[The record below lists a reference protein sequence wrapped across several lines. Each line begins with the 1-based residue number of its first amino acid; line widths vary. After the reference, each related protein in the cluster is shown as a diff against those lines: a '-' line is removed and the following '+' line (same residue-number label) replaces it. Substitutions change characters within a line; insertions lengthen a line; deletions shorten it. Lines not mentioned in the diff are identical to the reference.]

1 MSIDLST
8 MTTKI
13 FADGADLES
22 LLRLAQQPHIR
33 GFTTNPTLM
42 RKAGV
47 SDYASFARSVL
58 ERITDRP
65 ISFEVFSDDAD
76 GMRSQAREIA
86 SWGPNV
92 YVKIPVTNTRGA
104 PMTDLVRELSAVGR
118 AGERDRADDRAAG
131 RADRRGPARRRAEQ
145 HLGVR
150 RAGRRHR
157 ARPGADDDRGPGGD
171 GRRPPRRADLGQP
184 ARGAEHH
191 PGGPRS
197 GATSSR

>member
-22 LLRLAQQPHIR
+22 LLRLAEQPHIR

-47 SDYASFARSVL
+47 SDYAAFARSVL

-76 GMRSQAREIA
+76 GMRSA
-86 SWGPNV
+86 GP
-92 YVKIPVTNTRGA
+92 G
-104 PMTDLVRELSAVGR
+104 
-118 AGERDRADDRAAG
+118 DRLL
-131 RADRRGPARRRAEQ
+131 GPQRLRQDPGHQHARRCR
-145 HLGVR
+145 
-150 RAGRRHR
+150 
-157 ARPGADDDRGPGGD
+157 
-171 GRRPPRRADLGQP
+171 
-184 ARGAEHH
+184 
-191 PGGPRS
+191 
-197 GATSSR
+197 